1 MRVGEKET
9 SEQAAIVARY
19 EDLFTR
25 EQLDALAHDET
36 EVADDG
42 RERLTRLRLMCEG
55 GILVRELA
63 ERDDALEN
71 ALLAARVPWQGEE
84 LPLRTRSSASRDAC
98 LVRRAGRARRRG
110 AAGVRVVQRRPEVAP
125 GGARG
130 ARCRALR
137 RGEPGGA
144 QRGGEGNRARASARG
159 ARRHARGDDRRL
171 HDGTR
176 PVVRP
181 PPRRGARCNPVV
193 RARGVAATAVTARDD
208 VHARAIGAGVQRH
221 TRRARPRPR
230 SRERH
235 PARPRRPAA
244 EVAARV
250 CHPLGPAAARASH
263 HPRAGRP
270 ARLRGLSPRGRSRA
284 ALRGLRSGASVRVPA
299 AVPRPR
305 ADRDLLVPARLDRP

>member
-1 MRVGEKET
+1 MRVGEKEIVGA
-9 SEQAAIVARY
+9 SGDRRALRGSLHAGAARRARARRDGGRRRRPG
-19 EDLFTR
+19 EADEAAAHVRGRHPRTR
-25 EQLDALAHDET
+25 AGRARRR
-36 EVADDG
+36 A
-42 RERLTRLRLMCEG
+42 RERAPRGPCPVAGRG
-55 GILVRELA
+55 
-63 ERDDALEN
+63 
-71 ALLAARVPWQGEE
+71 AAVAQ
-84 LPLRTRSSASRDAC
+84 RSSASRDAC

-221 TRRARPRPR
+221 TRRARPR
-230 SRERH
+230 S
-235 PARPRRPAA
+235 
-244 EVAARV
+244 
-250 CHPLGPAAARASH
+250 
-263 HPRAGRP
+263 
-270 ARLRGLSPRGRSRA
+270 RSRA
-284 ALRGLRSGASVRVPA
+284 AASGWTSTTGRRSRRARV
-299 AVPRPR
+299 
-305 ADRDLLVPARLDRP
+305 